1 MIGKTQES
9 SLRKNCWVSDMD
21 INRVRTVYGWL
32 INIANNPNYMTFPIA
47 PSNIQNIKNGLIKIS
62 HDIERESP
70 YFSQELFEMK
80 DRMFVGYG
88 TINPVVFGQVIEI
101 LKSLQQADNTKGMGV
116 WDLIHPK
123 IAAVSQNLFED
134 GHYANAAEDAFVEIN
149 DRVKKL
155 FMKLNPT
162 ATKAPDGQAVM
173 NTVFSDN
180 APLLEFCDRST
191 ETGSNIQKGYMQ
203 MLAGAMSALRN
214 PKAHANITITKDDA
228 MRRLMFASML
238 MYKIDEAV
246 KYSGIME

>member
-1 MIGKTQES
+1 MI
-9 SLRKNCWVSDMD
+9 MD
-21 INRVRTVYGWL
+21 INRISMVCRWL
-32 INIANNPNYMTFPIA
+32 INIVNNPNYRAFPVMS
-47 PSNIQNIKNGLIKIS
+47 PDIQNIKNGLIKIS
-62 HDIERESP
+62 QDIERESP

-80 DRMFVGYG
+80 DRMFIGYG

-101 LKSLQQADNTKGMGV
+101 LKSLQQADNTTGSDI
-116 WDLIHPK
+116 WNLIHPK
-123 IAAVSQNLFED
+123 IVEVSQKLFEN
-134 GHYANAAEDAFVEIN
+134 GHYANAAEDAFIEIN

-155 FMKLNPT
+155 FMKVNPT
-162 ATKAPDGQAVM
+162 VSKVPDGNAVM
-173 NTVFSDN
+173 NIVFSDN
-180 APLLEFCDRST
+180 NPLVEFCDRST

>member
-1 MIGKTQES
+1 M
-9 SLRKNCWVSDMD
+9 SDMD
-21 INRVRTVYGWL
+21 SNRVRTVYGWL
-32 INIANNPNYMTFPIA
+32 INISNNPHYMTFPVA
-47 PSNIQNIKNGLIKIS
+47 SPDIQNIKNGLIKIS
-62 HDIERESP
+62 HDIEREFP

-88 TINPVVFGQVIEI
+88 TINPVVFGQAIEI
-101 LKSLQQADNTKGMGV
+101 LKSLHQADNTKGSRV

-123 IAAVSQNLFED
+123 IVAVSQKLFED
-134 GHYANAAEDAFVEIN
+134 GHYANAAEDAFIEIN

-155 FMKLNPT
+155 FMKVNPT
-162 ATKAPDGQAVM
+162 ASKVPDGHAAM
-173 NTVFSDN
+173 STVFSDN
-180 APLLEFCDRST
+180 TPLIEFCDRST

-214 PKAHANITITKDDA
+214 PKAHANITITEDDA

-246 KYSGIME
+246 KYSCIKEK

>member
-1 MIGKTQES
+1 
-9 SLRKNCWVSDMD
+9 MD
-21 INRVRTVYGWL
+21 INRVKIVYGWL
-32 INIANNPNYMTFPIA
+32 INIVNNPNCMILPIA
-47 PSNIQNIKNGLIKIS
+47 PSDIQNIKNGLIKIS
-62 HDIERESP
+62 YDIERKFP
-70 YFSQELFEMK
+70 YFSYELFEMK

-101 LKSLQQADNTKGMGV
+101 LKSLQQADNTKGSGV
-116 WDLIHPK
+116 WNLIHPK
-123 IAAVSQNLFED
+123 IVTVSRKLFED
-134 GHYANAAEDAFVEIN
+134 GHYANAAQDAFVEIN

-155 FMKLNPT
+155 FIKVNPT
-162 ATKAPDGQAVM
+162 ASKIPDGYAAM
-173 NTVFSDN
+173 NIVFSDN
-180 APLLEFCDRST
+180 NPLVEFCDRSN

-214 PKAHANITITKDDA
+214 PKAHANITITEDDA

>member
-1 MIGKTQES
+1 MTIPTAS
-9 SLRKNCWVSDMD
+9 
-21 INRVRTVYGWL
+21 VY
-32 INIANNPNYMTFPIA
+32 
-47 PSNIQNIKNGLIKIS
+47 IQNIKNGLIKIS
-62 HDIERESP
+62 HDIERKSP

-101 LKSLQQADNTKGMGV
+101 LKSLQQTDNTNGMGV

-123 IAAVSQNLFED
+123 IVEVSQNLFED
-134 GHYANAAEDAFVEIN
+134 GHYANAAEDAFIEIN
-149 DRVKKL
+149 DRIKKL

-162 ATKAPDGQAVM
+162 ATKVPDGQAVM

-180 APLLEFCDRST
+180 GPLLEFCDRST
-191 ETGSNIQKGYMQ
+191 ETGNNIQKGYMQ
-203 MLAGAMSALRN
+203 MLAGAISALRN

-246 KYSGIME
+246 SYSKIQEG

>member
-1 MIGKTQES
+1 MKES
-9 SLRKNCWVSDMD
+9 FWVSDMD
-21 INRVRTVYGWL
+21 INRVKTVYGWL
-32 INIANNPNYMTFPIA
+32 INIGNNPNSTILPFA
-47 PSNIQNIKNGLIKIS
+47 PSDIQNVKNGLIKIS
-62 HDIERESP
+62 YDIERDFP
-70 YFSQELFEMK
+70 FFSQELFEMK
-80 DRMFVGYG
+80 DRIFVGYG
-88 TINPVVFGQVIEI
+88 TINAFVLGQVIEI
-101 LKSLQQADNTKGMGV
+101 MKSLQQANNTKGSGV

-123 IAAVSQNLFED
+123 IVAVSQKLFED

-155 FMKLNPT
+155 FLKINPT
-162 ATKAPDGQAVM
+162 ATKIPDGYTAM

-180 APLLEFCDRST
+180 TPMVEFCDRST
-191 ETGSNIQKGYMQ
+191 DTGSNIQKGYMQ

-246 KYSGIME
+246 KYSGITE

>member
-1 MIGKTQES
+1 MTIPTAS
-9 SLRKNCWVSDMD
+9 
-21 INRVRTVYGWL
+21 VY
-32 INIANNPNYMTFPIA
+32 
-47 PSNIQNIKNGLIKIS
+47 IQNIKNGLIKIS
-62 HDIERESP
+62 HDIERKSP

-80 DRMFVGYG
+80 DYMFVGYG

-101 LKSLQQADNTKGMGV
+101 LKSLQQTDNTNGMGV

-123 IAAVSQNLFED
+123 IVEVSQNLFED
-134 GHYANAAEDAFVEIN
+134 GHYANAAEDAFIEIN
-149 DRVKKL
+149 DRIKKL

-162 ATKAPDGQAVM
+162 ATKVPDGQAVM

-180 APLLEFCDRST
+180 GPLLEFCDRST
-191 ETGSNIQKGYMQ
+191 ETGNNIQKGYMQ
-203 MLAGAMSALRN
+203 MLAGAISALRN

-246 KYSGIME
+246 SYSKIQEG

>member
-1 MIGKTQES
+1 MS
-9 SLRKNCWVSDMD
+9 NMD
-21 INRVRTVYGWL
+21 INRVKTVYSWL
-32 INIANNPNYMTFPIA
+32 INLANNPNCMTFPIA
-47 PSNIQNIKNGLIKIS
+47 PSDIQNIKNGLIKIS
-62 HDIERESP
+62 HDIERKFP

-80 DRMFVGYG
+80 DYMFVGYG
-88 TINPVVFGQVIEI
+88 TINPIVFGQVIEI
-101 LKSLQQADNTKGMGV
+101 LKSLQQADNIKGAGV
-116 WDLIHPK
+116 WELVHPK
-123 IAAVSQNLFED
+123 IVVVSKKLFEN
-134 GHYANAAEDAFVEIN
+134 GHYANAAEDAFIEIN

-155 FMKLNPT
+155 FVKVNPT
-162 ATKAPDGQAVM
+162 AFKVPDGHAAM

-180 APLLEFCDRST
+180 DPLVEFCDRST

>member
-1 MIGKTQES
+1 
-9 SLRKNCWVSDMD
+9 
-21 INRVRTVYGWL
+21 
-32 INIANNPNYMTFPIA
+32 
-47 PSNIQNIKNGLIKIS
+47 
-62 HDIERESP
+62 
-70 YFSQELFEMK
+70 
-80 DRMFVGYG
+80 MFVGYG

-123 IAAVSQNLFED
+123 IVAVSQKLFED

-155 FMKLNPT
+155 FMKVNPT
-162 ATKAPDGQAVM
+162 APKVPDGYTAM
-173 NTVFSDN
+173 NMVFSDN
-180 APLLEFCDRST
+180 APLVEFCDRST

-238 MYKIDEAV
+238 MYKIDEAID
-246 KYSGIME
+246 YSKIQER

>member
-1 MIGKTQES
+1 
-9 SLRKNCWVSDMD
+9 MD
-21 INRVRTVYGWL
+21 INRVKTVYGWL
-32 INIANNPNYMTFPIA
+32 INIGNNPNSTILPFA
-47 PSNIQNIKNGLIKIS
+47 PSDIQNVKNGLIKIS
-62 HDIERESP
+62 YDIERDFP
-70 YFSQELFEMK
+70 FFSQELFEMK
-80 DRMFVGYG
+80 DRIFVGYG
-88 TINPVVFGQVIEI
+88 TINAFVLGQVIEI
-101 LKSLQQADNTKGMGV
+101 MKSLQQANNTKGSGV

-123 IAAVSQNLFED
+123 IVAVSQKLFED

-155 FMKLNPT
+155 FLKINPT
-162 ATKAPDGQAVM
+162 ATKIPDGYTAM

-180 APLLEFCDRST
+180 TPMVEFCDRST
-191 ETGSNIQKGYMQ
+191 DTGSNIQKGYMQ

-246 KYSGIME
+246 KYSGITE

>member
-1 MIGKTQES
+1 
-9 SLRKNCWVSDMD
+9 MD
-21 INRVRTVYGWL
+21 RVRTVYGWL
-32 INIANNPNYMTFPIA
+32 ISLANDPNCMKFPIA
-47 PSNIQNIKNGLIKIS
+47 PVSIQNIKNGLIKIS
-62 HDIERESP
+62 HDIERKSP

-80 DRMFVGYG
+80 DYMFVGYG
-88 TINPVVFGQVIEI
+88 TINPIVFGQVIEI
-101 LKSLQQADNTKGMGV
+101 LKSLQQSDNTMEMGV
-116 WDLIHPK
+116 WDLLHPK
-123 IAAVSQNLFED
+123 IIEVSRDLFED
-134 GHYANAAEDAFVEIN
+134 GHYANAAEDAFIEVN

-162 ATKAPDGQAVM
+162 ATKIPDGQAAM

-246 KYSGIME
+246 KYSGIIE

>member
-1 MIGKTQES
+1 
-9 SLRKNCWVSDMD
+9 MD
-21 INRVRTVYGWL
+21 SNRVRTVYEWL
-32 INIANNPNYMTFPIA
+32 INITRTPSFMAFPVS
-47 PSNIQNIKNGLIKIS
+47 PMDVQNIKNGLIKIS

-70 YFSQELFEMK
+70 YFSQELFVMK
-80 DRMFVGYG
+80 DHIFVGYG

-101 LKSLQQADNTKGMGV
+101 LKSLQEANNTKELGV
-116 WDLIHPK
+116 WALIHPK
-123 IAAVSQNLFED
+123 IVAVSQKLFED

-155 FMKLNPT
+155 FMKVNPT
-162 ATKAPDGQAVM
+162 ASKVPDGNAAM
-173 NTVFSDN
+173 NIVFSDN
-180 APLLEFCDRST
+180 NPLVEFCDRST

-246 KYSGIME
+246 KYSKITE

>member
-1 MIGKTQES
+1 M
-9 SLRKNCWVSDMD
+9 SDMD
-21 INRVRTVYGWL
+21 INRVKTVYGWL
-32 INIANNPNYMTFPIA
+32 INLANNPNCMTIPTA
-47 PSNIQNIKNGLIKIS
+47 SVYIQNIKNGLIKIS
-62 HDIERESP
+62 HDIERKSP

-80 DRMFVGYG
+80 DYMFVGYG

-101 LKSLQQADNTKGMGV
+101 LKSLQQTDNTNGMGV

-123 IAAVSQNLFED
+123 IVEVSQNLFED
-134 GHYANAAEDAFVEIN
+134 GHYANAAEDAFIEIN
-149 DRVKKL
+149 DRIKKL

-162 ATKAPDGQAVM
+162 ATKVPDGQAVM

-180 APLLEFCDRST
+180 GPLLEFCDRST
-191 ETGSNIQKGYMQ
+191 ETGNNIQKGYMQ

-238 MYKIDEAV
+238 MYQIDEAV
-246 KYSGIME
+246 KYSCIEEK

>member
-1 MIGKTQES
+1 MKKFPIVLPPYEVQVKLADQVFEALEKAKNCEQRQNMIGKTQES

-101 LKSLQQADNTKGMGV
+101 LKSLQQADNTKGVGV

-123 IAAVSQNLFED
+123 IAAVSQKLFED

-155 FMKLNPT
+155 FMKVNPT
-162 ATKAPDGQAVM
+162 APKVPDGYTAM
-173 NTVFSDN
+173 NMVFSDN

-191 ETGSNIQKGYMQ
+191 ETGSNIQKAICRCWQ
-203 MLAGAMSALRN
+203 EPCL
-214 PKAHANITITKDDA
+214 H
-228 MRRLMFASML
+228 
-238 MYKIDEAV
+238 
-246 KYSGIME
+246 

>member
-1 MIGKTQES
+1 MTIPTAS
-9 SLRKNCWVSDMD
+9 
-21 INRVRTVYGWL
+21 VY
-32 INIANNPNYMTFPIA
+32 
-47 PSNIQNIKNGLIKIS
+47 IQNIKNGLIKIS
-62 HDIERESP
+62 HDIERKSP

-80 DRMFVGYG
+80 DYMFVGYG

-101 LKSLQQADNTKGMGV
+101 LKSLQQTDNTNGMGV

-123 IAAVSQNLFED
+123 IVEVSQNLFED
-134 GHYANAAEDAFVEIN
+134 GHYANAAEDAFIEIN
-149 DRVKKL
+149 DRIKKL

-162 ATKAPDGQAVM
+162 ATKVPDGQAVM

-180 APLLEFCDRST
+180 GPLLEFCDRST
-191 ETGSNIQKGYMQ
+191 ETGNNIQKGYMQ

-238 MYKIDEAV
+238 MYQIDEAV
-246 KYSGIME
+246 KYSCIEEK

>member
-1 MIGKTQES
+1 MI
-9 SLRKNCWVSDMD
+9 VD

-32 INIANNPNYMTFPIA
+32 INIANNPNCMTFPIT
-47 PSNIQNIKNGLIKIS
+47 PSDIQNIKNGLIKIS
-62 HDIERESP
+62 HDIEREAP

-123 IAAVSQNLFED
+123 IVAVSQKLFED

-155 FMKLNPT
+155 FMK
-162 ATKAPDGQAVM
+162 V
-173 NTVFSDN
+173 
-180 APLLEFCDRST
+180 
-191 ETGSNIQKGYMQ
+191 
-203 MLAGAMSALRN
+203 N
-214 PKAHANITITKDDA
+214 PKFQMVIL
-228 MRRLMFASML
+228 R
-238 MYKIDEAV
+238 
-246 KYSGIME
+246 